1 MEDAD
6 MIKKLVMATAA
17 MAVAI
22 SFAPSASFAKRMKVA
37 RCTEVGAMCTK
48 KLGPV
53 GKVTGWAD
61 MKTCYPNGKM
71 YLALATCYVPSGT
84 CPRKC

>member
-1 MEDAD
+1 
-6 MIKKLVMATAA
+6 MIKKLVMATTA
-17 MAVAI
+17 MAVATF
-22 SFAPSASFAKRMKVA
+22 FAPNELFAKRMKTA
-37 RCTEVGAMCTK
+37 RCTMVGAMCTK

-53 GKVTGWAD
+53 GKVTGWAN

-71 YLALATCYVPSGT
+71 YLALPTCYVPSGT